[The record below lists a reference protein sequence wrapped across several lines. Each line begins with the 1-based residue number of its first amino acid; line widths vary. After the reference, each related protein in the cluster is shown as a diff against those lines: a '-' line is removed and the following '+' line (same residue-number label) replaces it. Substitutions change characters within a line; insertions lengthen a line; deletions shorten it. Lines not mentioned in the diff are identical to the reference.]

1 MVPST
6 NEIILSQTNTAE
18 CIKKP
23 NRSIIEFSKGKS
35 LEAIAFKRF
44 RLSKKQKVEGSNK
57 PIDVILPQQS
67 FLYWNYWNRRGLE
80 DAIKIVIACG
90 IDSIVSRSYQAFGLN
105 LTLEERDALIRE
117 NAELLYQA
125 QRLKKDHY
133 LAKEALAE
141 PDILDDENWRLR
153 QQIREMG
160 GVPYDEQIGYTSNN
174 PNEPF

>member
-1 MVPST
+1 M
-6 NEIILSQTNTAE
+6 
-18 CIKKP
+18 
-23 NRSIIEFSKGKS
+23 
-35 LEAIAFKRF
+35 
-44 RLSKKQKVEGSNK
+44 
-57 PIDVILPQQS
+57 
-67 FLYWNYWNRRGLE
+67 YWNYWNRRGLE
-80 DAIKIVIACG
+80 DAITIVIACG

-105 LTLEERDALIRE
+105 LTLEEREALIRE

-125 QRLKKDHY
+125 QRLKKDLN

-160 GVPYDEQIGYTSNN
+160 GVPYDEQIEYISNN